1 MLSRSLIYILLFL
14 PILMVGQDAT
24 NIYHLTISKVGG
36 SYRLKDPLFLT
47 SFNKSGYNNQPSFW
61 GDKEIFF
68 STDYYESE
76 QKEIAKFNLFDKT
89 LTRITYTPESEYS
102 PQRIPGKDEFSV
114 VRVEED
120 GETQTFSF
128 YPSDGIGY
136 AKRFLNNTSNL
147 GYYIWMDD
155 ESIAAFLVDEPDH
168 NLAISH
174 VQSERR
180 KIILDK
186 IGRCLK
192 VDKKGRLLFV
202 HKQTSTEWWLK
213 AYDKQ
218 SNKSE
223 IITET
228 LKGSEDF
235 ELLNDG
241 TILMGNGSKLY
252 MLKKGTKDWVEL
264 EDFATIGI
272 NDISRI
278 VSRKNE
284 LVLVGTSR

>member
-1 MLSRSLIYILLFL
+1 MLSKLIKYLFL
-14 PILMVGQDAT
+14 LLPVALISQDAT

-36 SYRLKDPLFLT
+36 SYRLKDPMFLT
-47 SFNKSGYNNQPSFW
+47 AFNKAGYNNQPSFW
-61 GDKEIFF
+61 GDKEIYFT
-68 STDYYESE
+68 TDYYGQD
-76 QKEIAKFNLFDKT
+76 QKEIAKFNLYDKT

-120 GETQTFSF
+120 GDTQTFSF
-128 YPSDGIGY
+128 YPADGIGY

-147 GYYIWMDD
+147 GYYTWMDD
-155 ESIAAFLVDEPDH
+155 ESIAAFLVEEPNH

-186 IGRCLK
+186 VGRCLK
-192 VDKKGRLLFV
+192 VDKQDRLLFV
-202 HKQTSTEWWLK
+202 HKQTPDQWWIK
-213 AYDKQ
+213 AYNQKT
-218 SNKSE
+218 NKSE
-223 IITET
+223 IIVET

-241 TILMGNGSKLY
+241 SILMGMNAKLY
-252 MLKKGTKDWVEL
+252 MLKKGAKEWQELQDLSSIGVTK
-264 EDFATIGI
+264 
-272 NDISRI
+272 ISRI
-278 VSRKNE
+278 VCRKNE
-284 LVLVGTSR
+284 LVLVSTTY